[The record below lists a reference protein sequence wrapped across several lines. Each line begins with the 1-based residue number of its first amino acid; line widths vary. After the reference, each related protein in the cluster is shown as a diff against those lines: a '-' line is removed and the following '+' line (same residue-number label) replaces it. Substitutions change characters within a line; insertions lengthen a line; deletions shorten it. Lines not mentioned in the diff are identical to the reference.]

1 MPESQFLTP
10 LLFWT
15 AVSFGIL
22 LILLKKFAFPT
33 IFKLL
38 EEREQKIRGNIDESI
53 RVKQEAQELLAQY
66 EAKLKGTL
74 LEVHDMLEEARTQA
88 RKIIEDG
95 RKKTET
101 EVHRMMEDARTG
113 IARERQEA
121 MSEIQRAAVD
131 LTLLATEK
139 ILERK
144 LTESDH
150 QRFIQEVVQE
160 ISQSRK

>member
-1 MPESQFLTP
+1 MPESQFLTS

-15 AVSFGIL
+15 TVSFGIL
-22 LILLKKFAFPT
+22 LVLLKKYAFPP
-33 IFKLL
+33 IFRLL

-66 EAKLKGTL
+66 EAKLKGAL
-74 LEVHDMLEEARTQA
+74 QEVHDMLEEARTQA

-95 RKKTET
+95 RKKM
-101 EVHRMMEDARTG
+101 EVEAHRMMDDARTS
-113 IARERQEA
+113 ISRERQEA
-121 MSEIQRAAVD
+121 MSEIQRATVD

-139 ILERK
+139 ILERN

-150 QRFIQEVVQE
+150 RRFIQEVVQE